1 MQSIRPSGISEGGV
15 TKAVAESSSAFG
27 APLESS
33 FPFGATAEI
42 VRGVPL
48 RDVSAEKTSS
58 HDARRLFNRLTL
70 AIALSDALSVL
81 LALTLVDLILPDM
94 QLVAGISSGLIFAAV
109 PLGWVLAFLVFGLY
123 APKHLSAVEE
133 FRRIIGASSF
143 GMVALVMAGFWSATY
158 LPRTAVGLLWGFV
171 LLFELM
177 TRRIWRLEIAR
188 RRANGSLALKTL
200 VIGTNDEARQIS
212 NQLSLEGSG
221 YRPVGFVAASSTNVN
236 PSNLDVVSGIHRLGD
251 QIKAIGAECVFIAST
266 ALHPDEMLK
275 VMQVA
280 RQLNVDV
287 RISAQLPEILS
298 SRVAIQNVGDALT
311 LAVKPVQLSGAQNLL
326 KRAFDLVLSGVGLLL
341 SLPLWIAIAATI
353 KATSR
358 GPVFFTQERV
368 TKNGR
373 RFKMIKFRTM
383 FDDINLDDLGI
394 DPSSPFFKLENDPR
408 ITPIG
413 RLLRKTSLDELPQL
427 LNVIS
432 GDMSLVGPRP
442 LPSDQVNANIDL
454 LSGRLEVPAGMTGW
468 WQIRGRSDVAPEAAV
483 KLDVFYIENWSL
495 TLDLY
500 ILLKTVGVVLTRA
513 GAF

>member
-1 MQSIRPSGISEGGV
+1 M
-15 TKAVAESSSAFG
+15 TNAVAEPSAALR
-27 APLESS
+27 APLEST
-33 FPFGATAEI
+33 FPFGPTAESV
-42 VRGVPL
+42 VRGLPGA
-48 RDVSAEKTSS
+48 DVTTVEAPR

-81 LALTLVDLILPDM
+81 LALSLVDLLLPNA
-94 QLVAGISSGLIFAAV
+94 QLVAGISPGLLHAAV
-109 PLGWVLAFLVFGLY
+109 PLGWVLAFFGWGLY

-158 LPRTAVGLLWGFV
+158 IPRTAVGLLWIFV
-171 LLFELM
+171 LLFELL
-177 TRRIWRLEIAR
+177 TRRIWRLDIAR
-188 RRANGSLALKTL
+188 RRANGTLALKTL
-200 VIGTNDEARQIS
+200 VIGTNDEARQIA
-212 NQLSLEGSG
+212 NQLRAEGSG
-221 YRPVGFVAASSTNVN
+221 YRPVGFVGASSTSVE
-236 PSNLDVVSGIHRLGD
+236 PSSIDVVTGIHRLAEHIRSTD
-251 QIKAIGAECVFIAST
+251 VECVFIAST
-266 ALHPDEMLK
+266 ALRPDEMLK

-280 RQLNVDV
+280 RQSNVDV
-287 RISAQLPEILS
+287 RISAQLPELLS
-298 SRVAIQNVGDALT
+298 SRVVAHNVGSSLT
-311 LAVKPVQLSGAQNLL
+311 LAVKPLQLSRAQNLM

-341 SLPLWIAIAATI
+341 SLPLWLFIAVAI
-353 KATSR
+353 KTTST
-358 GPVFFTQERV
+358 GPVFFTQQRV

-373 RFKMIKFRTM
+373 RFRMIKFRTM
-383 FDDINLDDLGI
+383 HDDIRLDDFDI

-408 ITPIG
+408 VTRVG

-427 LNVIS
+427 LNVIT

-442 LPSDQVNANIDL
+442 LPSDQIDANSDL

-468 WQIRGRSDVAPEAAV
+468 WQIRGRSGVSPEAAV